1 MKRLLT
7 LAALLAIAST
17 ADAGPI
23 LDRLKARREARAQS
37 GPRVSACVSAPP
49 LALTFTYTPA
59 NGPAVV
65 NPVRSALG
73 RFVGMPACVGGQCGK

>member
-7 LAALLAIAST
+7 LAALALCAST

-23 LDRLKARREARAQS
+23 LDRLKARRAAQS

-65 NPVRSALG
+65 NPVRSAVG
-73 RFVGMPACVGGQCGK
+73 RWVAPATCANGQCGK